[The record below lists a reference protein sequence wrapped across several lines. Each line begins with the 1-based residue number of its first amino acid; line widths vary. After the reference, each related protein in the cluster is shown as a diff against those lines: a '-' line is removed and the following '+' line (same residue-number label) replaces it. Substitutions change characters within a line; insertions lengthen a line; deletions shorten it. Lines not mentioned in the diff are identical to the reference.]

1 MLRTRALYYGIAVVA
16 FPKLFPPMV
25 ASELPA
31 PFHRD
36 GWVYEEKYDG
46 YRCLVFKR
54 RDGVALVSRNL
65 SDMTSWFP
73 GVASAVAALPASTLV
88 LDAEIAVFD
97 EELVS
102 HLGYLGRHA
111 RKFAPARKTTPPV
124 LVAFDCLFA
133 RGRDLRGRPLN
144 ARRKALDRELDG
156 AAGPI
161 VLARRL
167 EPNGLLAWQQVKN
180 NGWEGMVCK
189 DDRSIY
195 EPGKRTSAWIKV
207 KHRVRRGWPE
217 EGLEVRR
224 S

>member
-1 MLRTRALYYGIAVVA
+1 MAP
-16 FPKLFPPMV
+16 FPKLFSPMI
-25 ASELPA
+25 ATELHA

-54 RDGVALVSRNL
+54 ESSVALVSRNL
-65 SDMTSWFP
+65 SDMTSWFR
-73 GVASAVAALPASTLV
+73 GVAAAVAELRTGTLV
-88 LDAEIAVFD
+88 LDAEVAVFD
-97 EELVS
+97 EQLVS

-133 RGRDLRGRPLN
+133 RGRDLRARPLH
-144 ARRKALDRELDG
+144 ARKKALDRELEG

-161 VLARRL
+161 VVARRL
-167 EPNGLLAWQQVKN
+167 DENGLVAWQQVKT

-195 EPGKRTSAWIKV
+195 EPGKRTNTWIKV

-224 S
+224 G

>member
-1 MLRTRALYYGIAVVA
+1 
-16 FPKLFPPMV
+16 MV
-25 ASELPA
+25 ATELPQ

-36 GWVYEEKYDG
+36 GWIYEEKYDG
-46 YRCLVFKR
+46 YRCLAFKR
-54 RDGVALVSRNL
+54 GSGVALVSRNL

-73 GVASAVAALPASTLV
+73 EVAAAVAKLTASTLV

-97 EELVS
+97 EQLVS

-111 RKFAPARKTTPPV
+111 RKFAPTRKTTPPV

-133 RGRDLRGRPLN
+133 RGRDLRGRPLQ

-156 AAGPI
+156 AEGPV

-167 EPNGLLAWQQVKN
+167 DDNGLKAWQEVKAH
-180 NGWEGMVCK
+180 GWEGMVCK
-189 DDRSIY
+189 DAQSIY
-195 EPGKRTSAWIKV
+195 EPGKRTSRWIKV

-224 S
+224 G